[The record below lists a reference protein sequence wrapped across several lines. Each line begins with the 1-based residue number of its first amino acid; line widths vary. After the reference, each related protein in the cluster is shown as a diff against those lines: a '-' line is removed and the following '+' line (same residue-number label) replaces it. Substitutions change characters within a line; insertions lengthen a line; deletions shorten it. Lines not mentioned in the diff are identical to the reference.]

1 MDYRNTMRRIL
12 ATLAFRTRHAFK
24 NAPQGFEDFAAGM
37 DVRSPIRILHHMNE
51 CVSMTND
58 MLCGRKPARL
68 DPMSFMETMETF
80 HEKLS
85 ALDKTLVDV
94 ELPDDEKCLKL
105 LHGPIMDAMT
115 HVGQLMML
123 RRLMGSSIPGATYYR
138 SEIKNGEVGPNQT
151 LPKE

>member
-1 MDYRNTMRRIL
+1 MDYRDTMRRIL

-24 NAPQGFEDFAAGM
+24 NAPQGFEDFEAGM
-37 DVRSPIRILHHMNE
+37 DVRTPHQILHHMND

-58 MLCGRKPARL
+58 MFNGKKPARL
-68 DPMSFMETMETF
+68 ESMSFMETMETF

-94 ELPDDEKCLKL
+94 ELPDHEKCLKL
-105 LHGPIMDAMT
+105 LHGPIMDSMT
-115 HVGQLMML
+115 HVGQLFML

-138 SEIKNGEVGPNQT
+138 SEIKNGQVGPNQD
-151 LPKE
+151 LPEE